1 VGSIPSSGFGLPPV
15 YGRATNASEK
25 TANTKKNVDQ
35 SNKNSEEHSRMEQDY
50 ERNSYVLNH
59 LAETISGEAMIKEL
73 QEKRK
78 RYLER
83 IQEVM
88 KKNEDEIKKKKIDQE
103 TLLRD
108 LEIIAQ
114 NLLERNEKLDEF
126 FKFKVNI
133 DDETESK
140 TEENSQDEDDPEEEK
155 DSEER
160 IRPMPNPFLN
170 Q

>member
-1 VGSIPSSGFGLPPV
+1 
-15 YGRATNASEK
+15 
-25 TANTKKNVDQ
+25 
-35 SNKNSEEHSRMEQDY
+35 
-50 ERNSYVLNH
+50 
-59 LAETISGEAMIKEL
+59 
-73 QEKRK
+73 
-78 RYLER
+78 
-83 IQEVM
+83 M

-126 FKFKVNI
+126 VKFKVNI

>member
-1 VGSIPSSGFGLPPV
+1 
-15 YGRATNASEK
+15 
-25 TANTKKNVDQ
+25 
-35 SNKNSEEHSRMEQDY
+35 MEQDY